1 MSIVLVLAACG
12 KDSGNNSSD
21 DKSSNTKDT
30 VKIVNNYKARGE
42 KQDGSDAKTIKDTVE
57 VPKNPKRSCI

>member
-1 MSIVLVLAACG
+1 MRKSILFLILSIVLVLAACG

-42 KQDGSDAKTIKDTVE
+42 T
-57 VPKNPKRSCI
+57 RW

>member
-1 MSIVLVLAACG
+1 MRKSILFLILSIVLVLACG

-42 KQDGSDAKTIKDTVE
+42 KQDGSDAKTIKAQ
-57 VPKNPKRSCI
+57 